1 MKIFILIL
9 ILIFNFQSWT
19 NADEV
24 NEFEIEGVSVGE
36 SLLKYLSKNE
46 IQEKINQEN
55 SAEYPNSEFV
65 SINYKYK
72 NLELY
77 DALGVVIKKNDKNFL
92 IYSVEGTLY
101 FKDNNIKKCHE
112 KQNEISENLK
122 IFFGDKTSIDSYEGN
137 YIADKT
143 GDSKVKYIDFDF
155 KDTSNIRLICFDLSN
170 KINKKSPDQLYV
182 VANSKEFMNFL
193 NSNM

>member
-1 MKIFILIL
+1 MKVFLTVLIL
-9 ILIFNFQSWT
+9 VLNLQSWT
-19 NADEV
+19 KADEV

-36 SLLKYLSKNE
+36 SLLKYLKKSE
-46 IQEKINQEN
+46 IQERIYNEN
-55 SAEYPNSEFV
+55 SAEYPNSDFV

-77 DALGVVIKKNDKNFL
+77 DSLGVVIKKNDKNFL
-92 IYSVEGTLY
+92 IYSVEGSLY
-101 FKDNNIKKCHE
+101 FRDNNIKKCHE
-112 KQNEISENLK
+112 KQNEISENLS
-122 IFFGDKTSIDSYEGN
+122 IFFGDKTSIDSYESNYVADETGN
-137 YIADKT
+137 
-143 GDSKVKYIDFDF
+143 SKVKYIDFDF

-170 KINKKSPDQLYV
+170 EINKSTPDQLYV

>member
-9 ILIFNFQSWT
+9 ILILNFQSWT

-170 KINKKSPDQLYV
+170 KINKKTPDQLYV